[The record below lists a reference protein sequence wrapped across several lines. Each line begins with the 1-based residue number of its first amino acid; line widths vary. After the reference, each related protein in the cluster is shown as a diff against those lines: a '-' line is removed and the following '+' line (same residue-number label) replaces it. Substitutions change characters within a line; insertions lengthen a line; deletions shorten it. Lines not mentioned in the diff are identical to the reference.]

1 MINMTL
7 ATLHPNT
14 FPAPDRSWPC
24 GPLDFPRLLT
34 CIHDNP
40 KQPSLKTPVRRCHGQ
55 LTTAIISTP
64 RLAASP
70 QAFCSAIPSLL
81 LSSRPFASATWD
93 TMIGPTDSHSVD
105 ATPYTL
111 RPTISLHNLQAPE
124 ICVGPI
130 ANRNQ
135 LARSTCARSRFKVA
149 LAVVC

>member
-70 QAFCSAIPSLL
+70 QAFCSSA
-81 LSSRPFASATWD
+81 RPFVLLGYPKPALVLPSFRL
-93 TMIGPTDSHSVD
+93 G
-105 ATPYTL
+105 
-111 RPTISLHNLQAPE
+111 NL
-124 ICVGPI
+124 GHHDRS
-130 ANRNQ
+130 NRF
-135 LARSTCARSRFKVA
+135 S
-149 LAVVC
+149 